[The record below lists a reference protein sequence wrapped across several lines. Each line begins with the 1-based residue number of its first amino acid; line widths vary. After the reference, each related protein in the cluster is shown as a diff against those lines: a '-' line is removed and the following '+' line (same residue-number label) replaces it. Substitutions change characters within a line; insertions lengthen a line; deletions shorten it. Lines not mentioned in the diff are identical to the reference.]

1 MNNHEKYRKAF
12 SNIQVI
18 RPVVLE
24 EKTMNSTTRRFN
36 AFARPVLAMSIA
48 AAVLGGSGIAYA
60 ADYGGIRTT
69 ITGRLSGQQHT
80 FDVDE
85 TEDGYRFKDS
95 KTGETALVAGGVVF
109 DENGNE
115 VRATAQELAEM
126 NSRSVE
132 LNEQGQIMLYY
143 QSASCDITDLFKDS
157 SHADVQ
163 FEADGQ
169 TLYSSI
175 DRRES
180 SFEFSFQEAPEPGVE
195 YVHLK

>member
-48 AAVLGGSGIAYA
+48 AAFLGGSGIAYA
-60 ADYGGIRTT
+60 ADYGGIRPT
-69 ITGRLSGQQHT
+69 ITGWLSGQQHT
-80 FDVDE
+80 FDVEE

-109 DENGNE
+109 DKNGSE
-115 VRATAQELAEM
+115 VRATARNLP
-126 NSRSVE
+126 
-132 LNEQGQIMLYY
+132 
-143 QSASCDITDLFKDS
+143 K
-157 SHADVQ
+157 
-163 FEADGQ
+163 
-169 TLYSSI
+169 
-175 DRRES
+175 
-180 SFEFSFQEAPEPGVE
+180 
-195 YVHLK
+195 